1 MYYDKACINS
11 PKILFLID
19 PISGKIIEA
28 NKKAETTYG
37 YSVEQLCNMKFSDIN
52 VLNIDEITNGIN
64 KTTFKLKNFFHF
76 PHITASGNI
85 INMDVEIYPTKIDNK
100 DYLFSVVYP
109 SDKKNVFVNASISL
123 LEKSSDA
130 LVVIDQFDR
139 VIKINK
145 SFEKLFNVNED
156 DINGESGNKL
166 LEDLSI
172 PRYEYLLKKLSSGK
186 TETIAFKKTEDNNF
200 YEYTVSGIPTFYS
213 ENYLGSVISIRRTLI
228 QNFVDGKINEDIGK
242 KLLEME
248 RSNSEKNDFLA
259 RMSHDMRTPM
269 NAIIGMANFG
279 IDEIKDKKAHN
290 YFSQIKDSS
299 EYLLAL
305 INDILDMQKL
315 ESGEIKLEEVITNT
329 PRIAQK
335 VRTIIEPR
343 AEQKGIKLIFDLE
356 CDEMYRFVK
365 IDERRIEQVI
375 INILNNAIKYTPE
388 GGTVT
393 WRDYAEKL
401 NDGRIKVS
409 HEFIDTGV
417 GISEG
422 FQTKMFEPFTSE
434 LNSQS
439 KSEGGSGLGLAITK
453 NLIETMGG
461 TITCKSK
468 LGKGTTFFME
478 IILTPATDDEITLFL
493 KKSNSNTG
501 LNSLK
506 GKKILI
512 CEDVEVNIIILKKLL
527 SVYQCEIDI
536 SRNGLEALIAA
547 RNNKYDA
554 ILMDIR
560 MPIMNGLEAAREI
573 RKFDKKV
580 PILALSANAYSEDIK
595 KSKEAGMNAHLAKPI
610 IREELYS
617 NLIAIID

>member
-1 MYYDKACINS
+1 MFYDKACINS

-37 YSVEQLCNMKFSDIN
+37 YSIEQLCNMKFSDIN
-52 VLNIDEITNGIN
+52 VLNIDEITTEIN
-64 KTTFKLKNFFHF
+64 NTTFKLKNFFHF

-109 SDKKNVFVNASISL
+109 SDKKNVYVNASISL

-130 LVVIDQFDR
+130 LVVMDQFDR
-139 VIKINK
+139 VIKINN
-145 SFEKLFNVNED
+145 SFEKLFNVKED

-166 LEDLSI
+166 LGDLSI
-172 PRYEYLLKKLSSGK
+172 PRYEFLLRKLSSGK
-186 TETIAFKKTEDNNF
+186 TETIAFKKTENNNF
-200 YEYTVSGIPTFYS
+200 YEYIVSGIPTFYS

-279 IDEIKDKKAHN
+279 IDEIKDEKAHN

-356 CDEMYRFVK
+356 CDKMYRFVK

-393 WRDYAEKL
+393 WRDYAQKME
-401 NDGRIKVS
+401 DGRIKVH

-417 GISEG
+417 GISEE

-461 TITCKSK
+461 TITCKSE

-478 IILTPATDDEITLFL
+478 ITLIPATDDEITLFL
-493 KKSNSNTG
+493 KKSKSNTG
-501 LNSLK
+501 LNSLR

-527 SVYQCEIDI
+527 SVYECKIDI
-536 SRNGLEALIAA
+536 SRNGLEALSSA

-573 RKFDKKV
+573 RKFDTKV
-580 PILALSANAYSEDIK
+580 PIMALSANAYSEDIK
-595 KSKEAGMNAHLAKPI
+595 KSMEAGMNAHLAKPI

-617 NLIAIID
+617 NLIAILD